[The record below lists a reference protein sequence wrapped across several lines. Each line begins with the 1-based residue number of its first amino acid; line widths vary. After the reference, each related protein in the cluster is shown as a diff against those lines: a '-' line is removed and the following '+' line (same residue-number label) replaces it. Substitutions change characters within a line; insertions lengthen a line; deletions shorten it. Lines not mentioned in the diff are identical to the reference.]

1 MLQVGQSSGSGL
13 KKKHVLPIVTTFAFP
28 AMNNKE
34 DETGHKF
41 SKDQTLEKI
50 REIQAVFCRERNWD
64 QFHPPRDVLFDLI
77 GEVGE
82 LAEIFRFKGHV
93 EVGLPEFSEEERDHV
108 GQEMSDVLLSLLR
121 LAERCHIDL
130 PTAVL
135 QKFQLNREKYPI
147 HRAYGKINKPTENAA
162 ENDGKTGTTGK

>member
-1 MLQVGQSSGSGL
+1 MFSGL
-13 KKKHVLPIVTTFAFP
+13 IT
-28 AMNNKE
+28 
-34 DETGHKF
+34 
-41 SKDQTLEKI
+41 
-50 REIQAVFCRERNWD
+50 
-64 QFHPPRDVLFDLI
+64 
-77 GEVGE
+77 
-82 LAEIFRFKGHV
+82 
-93 EVGLPEFSEEERDHV
+93 EFSEEERDHV

-162 ENDGKTGTTGK
+162 ENDGKTGATGK

>member
-1 MLQVGQSSGSGL
+1 M
-13 KKKHVLPIVTTFAFP
+13 
-28 AMNNKE
+28 
-34 DETGHKF
+34 
-41 SKDQTLEKI
+41 
-50 REIQAVFCRERNWD
+50 
-64 QFHPPRDVLFDLI
+64 
-77 GEVGE
+77 
-82 LAEIFRFKGHV
+82 
-93 EVGLPEFSEEERDHV
+93 

-162 ENDGKTGTTGK
+162 ENDGKTGTIYWQIEAKLRGKCQWKRHLQTEK